1 MNVDFAKM
9 QSDIESQTKTIKQ
22 LTESLKMLLGSDGY
36 MSLVKAAEYL
46 DLSQS
51 TLRRYYNEI
60 PHFQRD
66 RLILFKK
73 SDLDAWIARYKK

>member
-51 TLRRYYNEI
+51 TLRRYKDEI

>member
-22 LTESLKMLLGSDGY
+22 LTESLKMLLGFDGY

-46 DLSQS
+46 ELQS
-51 TLRRYYNEI
+51 
-60 PHFQRD
+60 
-66 RLILFKK
+66 
-73 SDLDAWIARYKK
+73 

>member
-9 QSDIESQTKTIKQ
+9 QSEIESQTKTIKQ
-22 LTESLKMLLGSDGY
+22 LIESLKMLLGSDGY

-51 TLRRYYNEI
+51 TLRRYCNEI